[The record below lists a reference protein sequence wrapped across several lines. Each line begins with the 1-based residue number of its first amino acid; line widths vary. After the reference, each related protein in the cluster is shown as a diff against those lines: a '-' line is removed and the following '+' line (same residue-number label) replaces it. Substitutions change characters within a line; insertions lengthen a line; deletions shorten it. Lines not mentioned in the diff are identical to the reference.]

1 MGFSDQI
8 FFITITDHL
17 NSSNLHGFFWPNFLS
32 LLQTIL
38 SLLTYMGFFDQNFY
52 HRYKPSLTL
61 LTYMGFSDQS
71 FYCYDKPS

>member
-1 MGFSDQI
+1 
-8 FFITITDHL
+8 
-17 NSSNLHGFFWPNFLS
+17 
-32 LLQTIL
+32 
-38 SLLTYMGFFDQNFY
+38 MGFFDQNFY